1 MQRTT
6 RQKQKKLRLLE
17 ILFSHEIN
25 ISRCFVGNDGFA
37 VIPNSEPDS
46 EKIFKRNVT
55 DELDQDGFSPL
66 LPADLRV
73 KKSVILT
80 RVDNVIYD

>member
-1 MQRTT
+1 M
-6 RQKQKKLRLLE
+6 
-17 ILFSHEIN
+17 
-25 ISRCFVGNDGFA
+25 GNDGFA